1 MQCNHVSS
9 ANQNLFQYQ
18 INFHVVVTIKV
29 GYNRTSLLT
38 VDVFGCPTQRCRY
51 RTVAAAATSTAKQAQ
66 FNFENVMLNKGDRN
80 CH

>member
-18 INFHVVVTIKV
+18 TNFHVVVTIKV
-29 GYNRTSLLT
+29 GYDRTSLLT

-66 FNFENVMLNKGDRN
+66 FNFKNVMLNKGDRN